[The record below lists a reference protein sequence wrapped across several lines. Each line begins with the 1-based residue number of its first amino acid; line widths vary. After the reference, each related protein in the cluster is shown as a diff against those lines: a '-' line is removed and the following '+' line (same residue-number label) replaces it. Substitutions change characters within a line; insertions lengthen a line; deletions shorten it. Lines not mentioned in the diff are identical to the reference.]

1 MVCGVVLSLCVVVC
15 GRLLQ
20 VDVVQKMVT
29 ALSGGKAK
37 YVKETLAVLTTTEAQ
52 KSLIQSLLR
61 ETDMDKDTMEAVRS
75 QVMTIRAS
83 RGEHTLY
90 TVGIPMCVYE
100 RGLCVSLNE

>member
-1 MVCGVVLSLCVVVC
+1 MVCGVVLSLCVMVC

-20 VDVVQKMVT
+20 VDVVQKMVA
-29 ALSGGKAK
+29 ALRRGKAK

-61 ETDMDKDTMEAVRS
+61 ETNMDKNTMEAVRS

-83 RGEHTLY
+83 RGEHT
-90 TVGIPMCVYE
+90 V
-100 RGLCVSLNE
+100 

>member
-1 MVCGVVLSLCVVVC
+1 MVCGVVLSLCVTVC
-15 GRLLQ
+15 VLLLQ
-20 VDVVQKMVT
+20 VDIVQKMVT

-61 ETDMDKDTMEAVRS
+61 ETNMDKNTMEAVWS

-83 RGEHTLY
+83 RGEHT
-90 TVGIPMCVYE
+90 V
-100 RGLCVSLNE
+100 